1 MSEEVKAFEHWC
13 VVELFGHQQLA
24 GKVTEQ
30 VIAGTGFLRVEV
42 PRADGSF
49 ITRLQN
55 PKSVYGIRP
64 CSEDVAR
71 AAAARLVD
79 VEPIRPVD
87 FSRQLPAG
95 RDDDEGDELPW

>member
-1 MSEEVKAFEHWC
+1 MSDSAPSFDQWC

-30 VIAGTGFLRVEV
+30 VIAGTGFLRVDV

-49 ITRLQN
+49 VTRLQN

-64 CSEDVAR
+64 CTEEVAR
-71 AAAARLVD
+71 AAALRLHD
-79 VEPIRPVD
+79 VEPVRPVD
-87 FSRQLPAG
+87 FSKQLPAG
-95 RDDDEGDELPW
+95 RDDDQGDDEQW